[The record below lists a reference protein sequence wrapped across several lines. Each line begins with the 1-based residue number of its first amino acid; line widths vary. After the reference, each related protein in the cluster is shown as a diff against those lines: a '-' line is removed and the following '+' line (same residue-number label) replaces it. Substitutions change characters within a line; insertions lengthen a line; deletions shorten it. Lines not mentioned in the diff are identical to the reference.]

1 MSNDHQTPEIRKAAR
16 IVGLREFNTPSLEAV
31 ERRRLQ
37 LWLVMALMLICLA
50 GVAVLSSLWDFRDK
64 TWLPP
69 VVMRTSL
76 VVLTGAFCAY
86 AFEKELHL
94 RRLTFLLADER
105 VLTAALT
112 NRLKEVSALLEAGKA
127 VNSALELQH
136 VLDKILSS
144 ALELLEG
151 ETGSI
156 MLLEG
161 RSRLKVVATHG
172 NDSAR
177 NQEVELGAGV
187 AGYVA
192 EEMEPLLITGD
203 ADRSIFRGLPLR
215 AQRVDSG
222 MSVPLINRGE
232 VLGVLNLN
240 AAPERRFTEYD
251 LRAVSLFA
259 EQAAAA
265 ITNARLFE
273 MERAHTAELSYRA
286 FHDPLTRLA
295 NRALFMERVEEAL
308 TEDADTP
315 RRLAVLFLDL
325 DNFKMVNDSL
335 GHAAGDRLLVAVA
348 GRIDGSLGHG
358 DIAARFGGDEFAVL
372 LRDAVDD
379 FAVTSSAGRIL
390 DSLRNPFSIGGHE
403 VFIGASIGIAV
414 PGEKADTVDDLL
426 RNADVAMYM
435 AKDTGKGRYAVF
447 APEMHEAAVER
458 MQLEADLQRAIK
470 RDEFVVHYQPTVE
483 LASGKVTGMEALVRW
498 RHPTKGL
505 LPPADFIP
513 LAEETGLILHIGRW
527 VLHEA
532 CRQAVEWS
540 DDRPHRVPLSMS
552 VNLSARQLQLNTVI
566 DDVAAA
572 LDDTGLAPERLTLE
586 LTETVLMQDTG
597 EVVPRLMRLKE
608 LGVQLAIDDFGTGY
622 SSLSYLHKF
631 PIDILKIDKSFTGN
645 LRRGTGEGVLTHAII
660 RLARTLRLRT
670 VAEGIE
676 RPEQVG
682 KLQAMGCQFGQGYY
696 FAEPMAAED
705 AIERVYEDELAAAHA
720 AASATNGDA
729 SVL

>member
-1 MSNDHQTPEIRKAAR
+1 MTSFSTTPEIRKAAR
-16 IVGLREFNTPSLEAV
+16 IVGLREFHTPSLEAV

-37 LWLVMALMLICLA
+37 LWLVMAVMLLSLS
-50 GVAVLSSLWDFRDK
+50 GVAVMSSLLSEANRPM
-64 TWLPP
+64 WLSPL
-69 VVMRTSL
+69 VMRGS
-76 VVLTGAFCAY
+76 VVALTLAFCIY

-94 RRLTFLLADER
+94 RRLTFMLADER

-112 NRLKEVSALLEAGKA
+112 NRLRETSALLEAGKA

-136 VLDKILSS
+136 VLDVILRSS
-144 ALELLEG
+144 LELLEG
-151 ETGSI
+151 ATGSI

-161 RSRLKVVATHG
+161 RRRLRVVAVQG
-172 NDSAR
+172 NEHAR
-177 NQEVELGAGV
+177 GQEVELGAGV

-192 EEMEPLLITGD
+192 EEMEPLLITGE
-203 ADRSIFRGLPLR
+203 ADRTVFRNLSVR
-215 AQRVDSG
+215 AQRVESG
-222 MSVPLINRGE
+222 MSVPLVNRDE

-240 AAPERRFTEYD
+240 ASADRQFTEYD

-265 ITNARLFE
+265 ISNARLFE
-273 MERAHTAELSYRA
+273 MERAHTAELTYRA

-295 NRALFMERVEEAL
+295 NRALFVERVQEAL
-308 TEDADTP
+308 AEDEDTP
-315 RRLAVLFLDL
+315 RRAAVLFLDL
-325 DNFKMVNDSL
+325 DNFKTVNDSM

-348 GRIDGSLGHG
+348 GRIEGSLGHA

-372 LRDAVDD
+372 LRDAADD
-379 FAVTSSAGRIL
+379 FAVTAAAGRIL
-390 DSLRNPFSIGGHE
+390 DSLRSPFSIGGHE
-403 VFIGASIGIAV
+403 VFISASIGIAM
-414 PGEKADTVDDLL
+414 PDGAENIDELL

-435 AKDTGKGRYAVF
+435 AKDDGKGRFAVF
-447 APEMHEAAVER
+447 AQEMHEAAVER
-458 MQLEADLQRAIK
+458 MELEADLQRAIK

-483 LASGKVTGMEALVRW
+483 LSSGKVTGMEALVRW
-498 RHPTKGL
+498 EHPSKGL
-505 LPPADFIP
+505 LQPADFIA
-513 LAEETGLILHIGRW
+513 LAEETGLILPIGRW

-532 CRQAVEWS
+532 CRQAVAWS
-540 DDRPHRVPLSMS
+540 DEHPTRVPLHMS

-572 LDDTGLAPERLTLE
+572 LDDTGLAPELLTLE
-586 LTETVLMQDTG
+586 LTETVLMQNGT
-597 EVVPRLMRLKE
+597 EVVTRLNRLKE

-660 RLARTLRLRT
+660 RLARTLHLRT

-676 RPEQVG
+676 QPDQVG
-682 KLQAMGCQFGQGYY
+682 KLQAMGCHSGQGFY
-696 FAEPMAAED
+696 FARPLPPDE
-705 AIERVYEDELAAAHA
+705 AIEKAYGELAREPVF
-720 AASATNGDA
+720 TNGDHG
-729 SVL
+729 